1 MSQDAVNTESVE
13 VSPVHQVRSTI
24 YQLLSSLFA
33 KEIDH
38 KILHDLTSEQAKQ
51 FWAQLGSE
59 AEFKTDVDT
68 LVAELAKL
76 NSDKAL
82 LELAADYCGL
92 FLVGTKHSAS
102 PYASLYLD
110 NKSAKKGDEPLLF
123 GEQHQQMTQFLK
135 QSQLQVQSEFP
146 EPADHLA
153 VILAYVAH
161 LCIHSN
167 EAEQLSFIE
176 ANLANWLN
184 NFVAK
189 VTEVDSGNFYQA
201 LARLTC
207 SWVKSDAEWLASEL
221 N

>member
-1 MSQDAVNTESVE
+1 MMKDAVNTETVE
-13 VSPVHQVRSTI
+13 VNPVDQVRSTI

-38 KILHDLTSEQAKQ
+38 KTLHDLTSDQAKQ

-59 AEFKTDVDT
+59 AEFKADVDV
-68 LVAELAKL
+68 LVAELATL
-76 NSDKAL
+76 NTDRAL

-102 PYASLYLD
+102 PYASLYLTD
-110 NKSAKKGDEPLLF
+110 KPAKKGDEPLLF

-161 LCIHSN
+161 LCTHST
-167 EAEQLSFIE
+167 ATEQHDFIK

-189 VTEVDSGNFYQA
+189 VTEVDTGNFYQA
-201 LARLTC
+201 LARLTY
-207 SWVKSDAEWLASEL
+207 SWVKSDAEWLESEL
-221 N
+221 

>member
-1 MSQDAVNTESVE
+1 MSTGSAANPVN
-13 VSPVHQVRSTI
+13 QARSTI

-38 KILHDLTSEQAKQ
+38 KTLHELTSTQAQ
-51 FWAQLGSE
+51 AFWSQLA
-59 AEFKTDVDT
+59 AEPSFKADVEV

-76 NSDKAL
+76 NTDKAL

-102 PYASLYLD
+102 PYASLYLTD
-110 NKSAKKGDEPLLF
+110 KPAAKGDEPLLF

-161 LCIHSN
+161 INMHRSN
-167 EAEQLSFIE
+167 QEQLEFISK
-176 ANLANWLN
+176 NLANWLAT
-184 NFVAK
+184 FVAK
-189 VTEVDSGNFYQA
+189 VVKVDTGNFYIA
-201 LARLTC
+201 LAQLTLA
-207 SWVKSDAEWLASEL
+207 WVNSDLEWLESES
-221 N
+221 